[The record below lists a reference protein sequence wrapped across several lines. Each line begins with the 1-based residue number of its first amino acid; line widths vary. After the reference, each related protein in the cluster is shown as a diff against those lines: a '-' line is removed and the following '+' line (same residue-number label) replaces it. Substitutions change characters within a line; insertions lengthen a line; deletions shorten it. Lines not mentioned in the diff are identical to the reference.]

1 MKNHSPLLSS
11 AASTSS
17 FQVRHFLCRMV
28 FFVFVFIERNFAR
41 VSIPCRRPPVPRL
54 QASPTRDDHRW
65 SEVVPPEAGLTFAV
79 VWDPEEKDLLTF
91 SRPSCRNVVLIFSPP
106 IPPPTPSTI
115 HLLPPSLPGTM
126 QFFQQNHD
134 FCSRDPNSIPV
145 ALGGSHPDSSTL
157 DGLDVVGWGLCL
169 RTPIPRS
176 LTPHMWA
183 KGMETKEMPRDDV
196 SDEGF
201 FEGHQFAGMD
211 NEFNLPSRF
220 SGTTTSTEF
229 DEASADWSTL
239 EAPDTPGYH
248 RRLFTPPP
256 PSTPPH
262 RVLRKTR
269 PHGRPASPSHVLE
282 RRDYNHSPCPSASAP
297 PSPDPPRSRTPSSIS
312 PRLRTLSRVRS
323 LPKIARNITG
333 RWKKTSDG
341 AGWVWIDVKERSTS
355 A

>member
-17 FQVRHFLCRMV
+17 FQSFDTVQKAPSTAATSV
-28 FFVFVFIERNFAR
+28 AD
-41 VSIPCRRPPVPRL
+41 S
-54 QASPTRDDHRW
+54 DDHRW
-65 SEVVPPEAGLTFAV
+65 S
-79 VWDPEEKDLLTF
+79 EEKDLLTF
-91 SRPSCRNVVLIFSPP
+91 STAKLSECSPDIQSP
-106 IPPPTPSTI
+106 DSPTDAFDNRSQILTI
-115 HLLPPSLPGTM
+115 TASVAPTAAVTPGTM

-134 FCSRDPNSIPV
+134 FLFTDPNFYPSRP
-145 ALGGSHPDSSTL
+145 GRG
-157 DGLDVVGWGLCL
+157 
-169 RTPIPRS
+169 RTQTS
-176 LTPHMWA
+176 LNSGCWMGDFAFDPYTSFAHAHMWA

-220 SGTTTSTEF
+220 SGTTTSTSNFVNVEREF

-248 RRLFTPPP
+248 HPTAVPLHPLMFWSAEIITI
-256 PSTPPH
+256 
-262 RVLRKTR
+262 
-269 PHGRPASPSHVLE
+269 RPAP
-282 RRDYNHSPCPSASAP
+282 RRPRPPRPTLPARGRLLPSA
-297 PSPDPPRSRTPSSIS
+297 